1 MAAKIEKR
9 GDKYRLNVFAGYDP
23 AGKQRIYRKTIAA
36 ANITEAK
43 NEYKLFAAD
52 VARGIIS
59 FGGNMPLHDFYQYWT
74 ENYAAQHHEERTL
87 QRNAELF
94 ERIDKHLGAKQLS
107 KIEPKH
113 ILEFYKALAKPGEKK
128 PAGKRK
134 KKNTEKKEEAAIAT
148 SEAEK
153 SEQTDTAPK
162 ESRSLSGT
170 TIQKHH
176 KLLSTLLNA
185 AVKWQLIFANPCAR
199 VGAPKAKPKKIP
211 ILTLEQTSTFLAGL
225 DSEPLKYK
233 LLAILALTTGLRR
246 GELMALEW
254 DHFDLKAKTLEVKKS
269 FIYLPG
275 PDKGLILKDPKTEE
289 SQRIIAIPAT
299 LIELLTQHK
308 AKQNVKRL
316 KLGDKW
322 QSGIAEKWK
331 EHNFVFTTWNGGPM
345 HLDSFGIWLDK
356 YLGKTDLPHISPHS
370 FRHMAATFSLAAGK
384 SLKSVSARLGHSRTS
399 TTSDIYAHALKTVDR
414 EIADQMNDLVE
425 AAKNKQ
431 SETQSSQK
439 A

>member
-9 GDKYRLNVFAGYDP
+9 GDNKYRLNVFAGYDP
-23 AGKQRIYRKTIAA
+23 SGKQIIHRKTITAP
-36 ANITEAK
+36 NITEAK

-52 VARGIIS
+52 VARGLVTL
-59 FGGNMPLHDFYQYWT
+59 GGKMTLKEFYQYWT
-74 ENYAAQHHEERTL
+74 LNYAAHRHEERTL
-87 QRNAELF
+87 ARNAELF
-94 ERIDKHLGAKQLS
+94 ERIDKHLGAKQIG

-113 ILEFYKALAKPGEKK
+113 ILEFYKALAMPGEKK
-128 PAGKRK
+128 PSGK
-134 KKNTEKKEEAAIAT
+134 KKKRPEKNEEAAKAA
-148 SEAEK
+148 SEPEK
-153 SEQTDTAPK
+153 AEQTPK
-162 ESRSLSGT
+162 EPLSLSGS

-185 AVKWQLIFANPCAR
+185 AVKWQLIFSNPCTR
-199 VGAPKAKPKKIP
+199 IEAPKAKPRKIP
-211 ILTLEQTSTFLAGL
+211 ILNLEQTSTFLASL
-225 DSEPLKYK
+225 DGEPVKYK
-233 LLAILALTTGLRR
+233 LLAVLALTTGLRR
-246 GELMALEW
+246 GELMALQW
-254 DHFDLKAKTLEVKKS
+254 SNFDLKAKTLEVKKS
-269 FIYLPG
+269 FVYLPG

-289 SQRIIAIPAT
+289 SQRTIAIPDT
-299 LIELLTQHK
+299 VIELLSQHK
-308 AKQNVKRL
+308 ANQNVKRL

-356 YLGKTDLPHISPHS
+356 YLAKIDLPHISPHS

-431 SETQSSQK
+431 TEMQTPQN

>member
-9 GDKYRLNVFAGYDP
+9 GDNKYRLNVFAGYDP
-23 AGKQRIYRKTIAA
+23 TGKQKIFRKTITAN
-36 ANITEAK
+36 NITEAK

-52 VARGIIS
+52 VARGMITL
-59 FGGNMPLHDFYQYWT
+59 GGNMTLHDFFQYWT
-74 ENYAAQHHEERTL
+74 SNYAVGRHEERTL
-87 QRNAELF
+87 ARNAELF
-94 ERIDKHLGAKQLS
+94 DRIDKHLGTKQIS

-113 ILEFYKALAKPGEKK
+113 ILAFYKALAAPGEKK

-148 SEAEK
+148 SKTENIEP
-153 SEQTDTAPK
+153 TDKNPK
-162 ESRSLSGT
+162 EPMFLSGS

-185 AVKWQLIFANPCAR
+185 AVKWQFIFSNPCTR
-199 VGAPKAKPKKIP
+199 VEAPKSKPRKIP
-211 ILTLEQTSTFLAGL
+211 ILTLEQTSTFLAKL

-233 LLAILALTTGLRR
+233 LLAVLALTTGLRR

-254 DHFDLKAKTLEVKKS
+254 EHFDLKAKTLEVKKS

-275 PDKGLILKDPKTEE
+275 KGLVLKDPKTEE
-289 SQRIIAIPAT
+289 SQRIIAIPDT

-308 AKQNVKRL
+308 AKQNAKRL

-322 QSGIAEKWK
+322 QSGATEKWK
-331 EHNFVFTTWNGGPM
+331 KHNFVFTTWNGGPM

-356 YLGKTDLPHISPHS
+356 YLVKIDLPHISPHS

-414 EIADQMNDLVE
+414 EIADQMNDLIK
-425 AAKNKQ
+425 AAKNTQ
-431 SETQSSQK
+431 SETQIPQK